1 MFGTGTIL
9 NVALIIAGG
18 IAGLSVGRFL
28 TEVLKDS
35 LMKVSGVCVLF
46 IGIAGTLQ
54 KMLVINADGS
64 LSSKGTMLMIVS
76 IAVGTVIGEF
86 CHIEDGMENFGVW
99 LKQKTG
105 NGKDKKFVDA
115 FVTAT
120 LTVCIGAMAVV
131 GSIQDGITGDYSILL
146 AKAVLDLIIIMM
158 MAASMGKGCA
168 FSAIPVGIFQGS
180 ITVIA
185 HFAGANVTDLTLDT
199 LSFVGNVLIFCVGIN
214 LVWGKKIRVGS
225 MLPALIVAVLMAKAG
240 FFN

>member
-1 MFGTGTIL
+1 MFGFGTIL
-9 NVALIIAGG
+9 NVVLIVIGG
-18 IAGLSVGRFL
+18 IAGLFTGKFL
-28 TEVLKDS
+28 KESLQDS
-35 LMKVSGVCVLF
+35 LMKVTGVCVLF

-54 KMLVINADGS
+54 KMFLVNADGT
-64 LSSKGTMLMIVS
+64 LGTRGTMLMIVS
-76 IAVGTVIGEF
+76 IAVGTVIGEL
-86 CHIEDGMENFGVW
+86 CRIEEGMEYFGVW

-105 NGKDKKFVDA
+105 NAKDKKFVEG

-131 GSIQDGITGDYSILL
+131 GSIQDGIMGDYTILA
-146 AKAVLDLIIIMM
+146 AKAVLDLIIIMV

-199 LSFVGNVLIFCVGIN
+199 LSFVGNVLIFCVGVN
-214 LVWGKKIRVGS
+214 LVWGKKIKVAS
-225 MLPALIVAVLMAKAG
+225 MLPALVVAVIMAKFG
-240 FFN
+240 YFR